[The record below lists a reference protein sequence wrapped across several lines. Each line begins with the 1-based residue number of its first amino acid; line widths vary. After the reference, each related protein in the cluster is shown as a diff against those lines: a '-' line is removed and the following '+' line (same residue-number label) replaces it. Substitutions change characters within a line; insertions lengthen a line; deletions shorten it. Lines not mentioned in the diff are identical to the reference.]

1 MVNRGK
7 CKIVSVAAMTL
18 LVAGGWAAG
27 ADDAEW
33 IDAFA
38 AELHRAWQAGEPMPQ
53 LSVTHPDAT
62 LEDGYRVQERLVERM
77 FGTDGIGGFKA
88 AGISQNA
95 RDRNK
100 IDGPLTGVIPAS
112 GVLDADDSIVIDL
125 SADSNRHVETEM
137 GYIFATPIAKPLPD
151 VDALRERVKHV
162 VPIIEV
168 PGNPT
173 ENKVPGTPADLLAWN
188 INAKEL
194 IVGPRHDPAEVDVD
208 AIAITLTRD
217 GAVVNTAK
225 SDEAAGGQWDTLLKS
240 VNDVVRRGY
249 TVEAGHVI
257 TNGAVGKI
265 LKAEPGHYR
274 AEFKPLGVI
283 EFDVK

>member
-1 MVNRGK
+1 MLNRSR
-7 CKIVSVAAMTL
+7 CKLISMAAMTL

-27 ADDAEW
+27 ADDADW

-53 LSVTHPDAT
+53 LSARHPNAT
-62 LEDGYRVQERLVERM
+62 LEDGYRVQERLVDRM

-88 AGISQNA
+88 AGISRNA

-112 GVLDADDSIVIDL
+112 GVLDADDNIVIDL
-125 SADSNRHVETEM
+125 SEDSNRHVETEM
-137 GYIFATPIAKPLPD
+137 GYIISTPISKPLPD
-151 VDALRERVKHV
+151 VEALRECVEHV
-162 VPIIEV
+162 APIIEV

-173 ENKVPGTPADLLAWN
+173 ENKVPGTQADLLAWN
-188 INAKEL
+188 INGKEL
-194 IVGPRHDPAEVDVD
+194 IVGPRHDPAEIDMD
-208 AIAITLTRD
+208 AVEITLTRN
-217 GAVVNTAK
+217 GAVINTAK
-225 SDEAAGGQWDTLLKS
+225 SDEAAGGQWETLLKT

-257 TNGAVGKI
+257 TNGALGTIV
-265 LKAEPGHYR
+265 KAEPGHYR
-274 AEFKPLGVI
+274 AEFGVLGVI